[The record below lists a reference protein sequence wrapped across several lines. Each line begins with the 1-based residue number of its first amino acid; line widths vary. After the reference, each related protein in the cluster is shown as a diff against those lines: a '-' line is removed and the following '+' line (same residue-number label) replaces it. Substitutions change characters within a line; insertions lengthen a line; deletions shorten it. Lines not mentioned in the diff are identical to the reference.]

1 MLTNTETKTVLWF
14 NLKNVHS
21 NKEMHLINVI
31 YLSSWLLAEKTSSQS
46 LDILIILFFSVKWRE
61 YCCCATN
68 WLTVWSLN
76 WLKQNH
82 VASKIAAH
90 VDMFLITMLS
100 QSYFHHH
107 RRRGERTI
115 EGGRER
121 EEKRR
126 KRDGEKMSGLFLA
139 IPPKMPVWEINLL
152 SSLDRNLTLICLQ
165 PNPGPPCHSRFHSNL
180 ALSPCIYDT
189 ISSYFDY
196 ISVEIFKV

>member
-31 YLSSWLLAEKTSSQS
+31 YLSSWLLVEKTSSQS

-76 WLKQNH
+76 WLKQTH

-100 QSYFHHH
+100 QSYFHHPG
-107 RRRGERTI
+107 RRGKRTI

-126 KRDGEKMSGLFLA
+126 KRDGEKMSNCLA
-139 IPPKMPVWEINLL
+139 FSWQSHQRCL
-152 SSLDRNLTLICLQ
+152 SEKLIF
-165 PNPGPPCHSRFHSNL
+165 CHL
-180 ALSPCIYDT
+180 
-189 ISSYFDY
+189 
-196 ISVEIFKV
+196 

>member
-1 MLTNTETKTVLWF
+1 MLTNTKTKTVLWF

-107 RRRGERTI
+107 GRRGERTI

-126 KRDGEKMSGLFLA
+126 KRDGEKMSNCLA
-139 IPPKMPVWEINLL
+139 FSWQSHQRCL
-152 SSLDRNLTLICLQ
+152 SEKLIF
-165 PNPGPPCHSRFHSNL
+165 CHL
-180 ALSPCIYDT
+180 
-189 ISSYFDY
+189 
-196 ISVEIFKV
+196 